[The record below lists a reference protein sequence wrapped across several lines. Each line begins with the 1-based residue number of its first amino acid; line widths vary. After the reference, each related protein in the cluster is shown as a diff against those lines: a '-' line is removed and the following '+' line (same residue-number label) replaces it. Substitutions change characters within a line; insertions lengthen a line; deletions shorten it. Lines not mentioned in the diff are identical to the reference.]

1 MSHLNLELRVDPAAP
16 LQFVSTYTNR
26 GPAPL
31 ALTFWWNRRLRV
43 LDATGVVIEPSKG
56 PVLPC
61 GVAEDW
67 RVLAPG
73 ERHDEV
79 QTLGCT
85 QPAGRPEP
93 IGWAYALAPGT
104 YRVTLVFESPPA
116 HGFSQAAPEGGRER
130 QGLDREGPD
139 GGRDLRRGLGGGQ
152 HRITSAGG
160 PCRRAADR

>member
-1 MSHLNLELRVDPAAP
+1 MNHLNLELRIDPAAP
-16 LQFVSTYTNR
+16 LQFISTYTNQ
-26 GPAPL
+26 GTAPL

-43 LDATGVVIEPSKG
+43 VDTTGVVIEPAKG

-85 QPAGRPEP
+85 QPAGRSEP

-104 YRVTLVFESPPA
+104 YQVTLVFESPPA
-116 HGFSQAAPEGGRER
+116 HGFSQAAPHPHAFAGRVESNEVELVVPVPAPRGFFER
-130 QGLDREGPD
+130 LL
-139 GGRDLRRGLGGGQ
+139 GR
-152 HRITSAGG
+152 
-160 PCRRAADR
+160 